1 MKKALVI
8 CWRRLMEAC
17 HQKKLLAFLILYPL
31 LFMVIFGSVFGG
43 ENFVAF
49 KMAIV
54 TDSQDEITQAFIN
67 IFKEYKG
74 IDAMVVKRE
83 GEMEEQA
90 KNLIEN
96 KDCVAVMFLP
106 KNFSKL
112 VFFYTNVTIYYDA
125 SADINTQNIALGTIN
140 GIIEAFSRNV
150 SEKKIKEM
158 QQFANLTKEQM
169 EYIKGIAQP
178 INVITIGYSSTE
190 KKLKYIDFL
199 VPGLISMTIMWTG
212 VSGVATSLVEDRI
225 TGIRRRIL
233 SAPVS
238 SYEIIGG
245 EILSNI
251 LIIGL
256 QIVILLLVAVLLF
269 KVTIVGSIWLLSL
282 IIIIGMLLMTG
293 IGLVISCL
301 TKTAEEA
308 SQLSMLINFPMMF
321 LSGIFFPMTTG
332 WMFYVSRIFPLTY
345 INEGLRGIM
354 IKGSDFQEILSPFFI
369 SLSFAI
375 AIFIIGVILMK
386 RRGEE

>member
-1 MKKALVI
+1 
-8 CWRRLMEAC
+8 
-17 HQKKLLAFLILYPL
+17 
-31 LFMVIFGSVFGG
+31 MVIFGSVFGG

>member
-1 MKKALVI
+1 
-8 CWRRLMEAC
+8 MEAC

-345 INEGLRGIM
+345 INEGLRDIM

>member
-1 MKKALVI
+1 
-8 CWRRLMEAC
+8 
-17 HQKKLLAFLILYPL
+17 
-31 LFMVIFGSVFGG
+31 MVIFGSVFGG
-43 ENFVAF
+43 EDFVAF

-238 SYEIIGG
+238 SYEITGG

-321 LSGIFFPMTTG
+321 LSGIFFPVTTG

-345 INEGLRGIM
+345 INEGLRDIM

>member
-1 MKKALVI
+1 
-8 CWRRLMEAC
+8 MEAC

-112 VFFYTNVTIYYDA
+112 VFFYTNITIYYDA

-345 INEGLRGIM
+345 INEGLRDIM

>member
-1 MKKALVI
+1 
-8 CWRRLMEAC
+8 MEAC

-54 TDSQDEITQAFIN
+54 TDSLDEITQAFIN

-345 INEGLRGIM
+345 INEGLRDIM